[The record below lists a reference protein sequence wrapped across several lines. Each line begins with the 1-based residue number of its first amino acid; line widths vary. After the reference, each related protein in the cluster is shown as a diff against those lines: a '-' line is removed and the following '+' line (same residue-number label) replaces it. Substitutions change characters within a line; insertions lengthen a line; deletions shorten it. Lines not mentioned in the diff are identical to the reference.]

1 MARKSIGTLNTA
13 ITADAQQ
20 YVSEFKR
27 AQRATSE
34 GVSSIATSLKSLG
47 GALGASLGIGAVL
60 SFGKSVVDLGS
71 QITDLSTM
79 ANMGSQEFQAIALTA
94 MDSGLAFEQTAKAAE
109 NMRAKIEDAAK
120 GNSAAVATFKALNL
134 SAVGLQALAP
144 ERQWEVIARAIT
156 GAKDQ
161 QAALNAASDI
171 FGAKIAPKLRE
182 TLALLATEGFDKVFD
197 SSKALRFSQDQLD
210 TLDKAGDAMG
220 RIWHYV
226 KLMGATPIVAVT
238 KLLANE
244 NALASARKNLIR
256 LESQGQGNDTVAR
269 DLRIQISDME
279 KFAAAAES
287 SKKAL
292 EEMSAE
298 SRHVEQMIREQAMN
312 EAIAA
317 EAFDRSLADGV
328 TASKQAAKQNSFSQL
343 TLQKAIAGTSAATI
357 KLTEEQVALG
367 DKMAEAALDPLTR
380 YTNEIERL
388 NGLEKAG
395 VITTDAAAHAMGV
408 AGDASVKTLGDLDD
422 YTDRVRAATEDH
434 HKFASS
440 ADEFTRDMEQMWG
453 RVADNASES
462 MAEILLNGTN
472 TFEELGRVIVKTMLT
487 AAIKA
492 QLIMPLMNFI
502 GGPTGLMPGLFG
514 NFAGARAGGGPVAGG
529 KSYLVG
535 EQGPELLTMGSSA
548 GTITPNRT
556 LANAASGGGDNFVF
570 NYSFTSGITKAELLP
585 FLTLT
590 QRTTLAKIADVR
602 RRGGS
607 NAVAFA

>member
-1 MARKSIGTLNTA
+1 
-13 ITADAQQ
+13 
-20 YVSEFKR
+20 
-27 AQRATSE
+27 
-34 GVSSIATSLKSLG
+34 
-47 GALGASLGIGAVL
+47 
-60 SFGKSVVDLGS
+60 
-71 QITDLSTM
+71 
-79 ANMGSQEFQAIALTA
+79 MG
-94 MDSGLAFEQTAKAAE
+94 
-109 NMRAKIEDAAK
+109 RAKVI
-120 GNSAAVATFKALNL
+120 L
-134 SAVGLQALAP
+134 SLRL
-144 ERQWEVIARAIT
+144 
-156 GAKDQ
+156 
-161 QAALNAASDI
+161 
-171 FGAKIAPKLRE
+171 PKLRE
-182 TLALLATEGFDKVFD
+182 TLALLATEGFDKMGD
-197 SSKALRFSQDQLD
+197 STKALRFSQDQLD

-269 DLRIQISDME
+269 DLRIQIADME
-279 KFAAAAES
+279 KFTAAAES

-367 DKMAEAALDPLTR
+367 DKMEEAALGPLAR
-380 YTNEIERL
+380 YANERERL
-388 NGLEKAG
+388 NKLEKAG
-395 VITTDAAAHAMGV
+395 VISADTLAYATRL
-408 AGDASVKTLGDLDD
+408 AGEAFAKALDD
-422 YTDRVRAATEDH
+422 ANEYKDCIE
-434 HKFASS
+434 S
-440 ADEFTRDMEQMWG
+440 AIEFQNKLPKSGDEFSREMEQMWG
-453 RVADNASES
+453 RVADNASEA
-462 MAEILLNGTN
+462 MAEILLNGQN
-472 TFEELGRVIVKTMLT
+472 TFEELGRVIIKTMLT

-502 GGPTGLMPGLFG
+502 GGTGGISPGIFG
-514 NFAGARAGGGPVAGG
+514 KFDGMKAGGGPVAAG

-535 EQGPELLTMGSSA
+535 EEGVEMFSPATS

-556 LANAASGGGDNFVF
+556 LANAGGGGGDNFVF

>member
-1 MARKSIGTLNTA
+1 MARKTIGTLNTA
-13 ITADAQQ
+13 ITADAQK
-20 YVSEFKR
+20 YVDEFKR
-27 AQRATSE
+27 AQQATKD
-34 GVSSIATSLKSLG
+34 GVSAISASLKSLG
-47 GALGASLGIGAVL
+47 SGLAASLGIGAVL

-71 QITDLSTM
+71 QITDLSIV
-79 ANMGSQEFQAIALTA
+79 ANMGSQEFQTIAVTA

-120 GNSAAVATFKALNL
+120 GNAAAVATFKALNL

-182 TLALLATEGFDKVFD
+182 TLALLATEGFDKMGD
-197 SSKALRFSQDQLD
+197 STKALRFSQDQLD

-269 DLRIQISDME
+269 DLRIQIADME

-292 EEMSAE
+292 EEMSGE

-312 EAIAA
+312 EAISAEEFGRGIADRAIAA
-317 EAFDRSLADGV
+317 
-328 TASKQAAKQNSFSQL
+328 KQAARVDSFLQS
-343 TLQKAIAGTSAATI
+343 TLQKAIAGTSAATT

-367 DKMAEAALDPLTR
+367 EKMEEAALSPLAR
-380 YTNEIERL
+380 YTKEIERV
-388 NGLEKAG
+388 NGLEEAG
-395 VITTDAAAHAMGV
+395 IITTDAAAHAIGV
-408 AGDASVKTLGDLDD
+408 AGEAYVKAEGDLED
-422 YTDRVRAATEDH
+422 YASRVRAAADDH
-434 HKFASS
+434 STFSKSG
-440 ADEFTRDMEQMWG
+440 DEFSRDMEQMWG
-453 RVADNASES
+453 RVADNAADA
-462 MAEILLNGTN
+462 MAEILLNGEN
-472 TFEELGRVIVKTMLT
+472 TFEELGRVIVKTMLS

-502 GGPTGLMPGLFG
+502 GGTGGIAPGIFG
-514 NFAGARAGGGPVAGG
+514 KFDGMKAGGGPVSGG

-535 EQGPELLTMGSSA
+535 EEGPEMFSPSTS

-556 LANAASGGGDNFVF
+556 LANAAGGGGDNFVF